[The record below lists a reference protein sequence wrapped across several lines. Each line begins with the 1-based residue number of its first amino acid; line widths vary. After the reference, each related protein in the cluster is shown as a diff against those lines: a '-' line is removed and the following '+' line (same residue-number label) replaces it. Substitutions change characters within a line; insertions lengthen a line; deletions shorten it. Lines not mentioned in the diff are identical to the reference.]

1 MSEQMHIH
9 REEEQNA
16 RDGGSEQEFV
26 QSEPNVHAGS
36 EGSTAQPLYGQKA
49 NEMRFRAVSGKRS
62 LTLSVLYNLLA
73 LPLGIFYFSVLVT
86 LLSVSVSTLV
96 IWIGLPL
103 FFCTIMSIWGLAAF
117 ERFLAQEMLGIPLP
131 PMSRR
136 RLTGAGWWQDFVA
149 RLKHPVTWKSLSY
162 LLLKMPL
169 GITSFTI
176 TVVFTLVSLAMSLAP
191 VAYLVDTFLLRQ
203 FGYPAHTLMNIGTL
217 SMTVDGTIRPGQII
231 ICIAI
236 AVLSILMWFLTRLVI
251 NGVASFSAWFV
262 RLMLSED
269 GM

>member
-16 RDGGSEQEFV
+16 RDGGSEQEFE

-96 IWIGLPL
+96 IWVGLPL
-103 FFCTIMSIWGLAAF
+103 FFCTIMSIWGLAAL
-117 ERFLAQEMLGIPLP
+117 ERFLAQEMLG
-131 PMSRR
+131 
-136 RLTGAGWWQDFVA
+136 
-149 RLKHPVTWKSLSY
+149 
-162 LLLKMPL
+162 
-169 GITSFTI
+169 
-176 TVVFTLVSLAMSLAP
+176 LAMSLAP